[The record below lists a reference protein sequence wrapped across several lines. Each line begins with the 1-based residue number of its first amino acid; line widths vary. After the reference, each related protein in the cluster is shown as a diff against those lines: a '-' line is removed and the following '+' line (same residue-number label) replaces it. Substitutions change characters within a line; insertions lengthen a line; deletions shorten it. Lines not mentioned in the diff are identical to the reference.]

1 MAIDEVQSDSTD
13 QKLIGMAVE
22 DDSLVHE
29 IGRTLSSSSYA
40 LIRFTKLQN
49 ETGHWPRGN
58 YYCVLADSD
67 RFHNY
72 RCQLRPEMSP
82 RIPVVLILDYDELPV
97 QRQSLMA
104 ADTFAVAD
112 RNLHRLPSIIKLS
125 RYRLGLI
132 VNSAD
137 LGHVRV
143 NEKLSILNDLQDRER
158 MVLVELS
165 RGSANSQIAS
175 RLNLTVSS
183 VKERVRQI
191 MDHFGFRN
199 RTDAGL
205 FAAAFLADD
214 PALDTPFDGPTRKES

>member
-1 MAIDEVQSDSTD
+1 MATNDALADSAD
-13 QKLIGMAVE
+13 RKLIGMAVE
-22 DDSLVHE
+22 DDGLTDE
-29 IGRTLSSSSYA
+29 IRRTLSSSSYA
-40 LIRFTKLQN
+40 LIRFTKMQN
-49 ETGHWPRGN
+49 ETGHWPGGD
-58 YYCVLADSD
+58 YYCVLADTE

-72 RCQLRPEMSP
+72 RCQLRPDMSR
-82 RIPVVLILDYDELPV
+82 RIPVVLILDYDELPL

-112 RNLHRLPSIIKLS
+112 RNLHRLPSIIRLS

-132 VNSAD
+132 VSPAD
-137 LGHVRV
+137 LGHVCV

-175 RLNLTVSS
+175 RLNLTVSN

-191 MDHFGFRN
+191 IDHFGFRN